1 MKNISIALVSA
12 FICVLSGCSSTQ
24 DAGSTSAT
32 PTPTVTVAS
41 VEPPP
46 AATDKPKE
54 DKPAEPE
61 ETPAPEERPPAGRLA
76 LQQCPDTAR
85 KVKNCSTE
93 ARKVCA
99 EVDTGIRCV
108 RAPCPSTAQQTYDNP
123 CLACQNTNVRGYWP
137 ISCEEMAKPSAP

>member
-1 MKNISIALVSA
+1 MKNISIVLVSA
-12 FICVLSGCSSTQ
+12 FIGVLSGCSSTQ
-24 DAGSTSAT
+24 DAGSTGAT

-46 AATDKPKE
+46 ASDKPQE
-54 DKPAEPE
+54 DKPTGPE
-61 ETPAPEERPPAGRLA
+61 ETPPPEEAAPAGRLA
-76 LQQCPDTAR
+76 LQQCPDEAR
-85 KVKNCSTE
+85 KVKKCSTE

-123 CLACQNTNVRGYWP
+123 CMACMNSNVRGYWP
-137 ISCEEMAKPSAP
+137 MSCEDMAKPTAP